1 MNPYLRYHVPVKT
14 TVEIPDPLLR
24 QAKAAA
30 AARGESLRQ
39 LLATALRSHLAGSGR
54 GRAPEEGWRQ
64 VFGKAPQG
72 AIAELDAAL
81 QEFERVDPA
90 DWR

>member
-1 MNPYLRYHVPVKT
+1 VKT

-24 QAKAAA
+24 QAKATA

-39 LLATALRSHLAGSGR
+39 LLSTALRSHLAGPVR
-54 GRAPEEGWRQ
+54 GRSAEEGWRQ
-64 VFGKAPQG
+64 VFGKAPL
-72 AIAELDAAL
+72 AAVAEIDAAL
-81 QEFERVDPA
+81 KELEQIDPA

>member
-1 MNPYLRYHVPVKT
+1 MKT

-39 LLATALRSHLAGSGR
+39 LLSTALRSHLAGATR
-54 GRAPEEGWRQ
+54 GRTAEAGWRQ
-64 VFGKAPQG
+64 VFGKAPRG
-72 AIAELDAAL
+72 AVAEVDAAL
-81 QEFERVDPA
+81 KEFDYVDPA

>member
-1 MNPYLRYHVPVKT
+1 MKT
-14 TVEIPDPLLR
+14 TIEIPDPLLR

-39 LLATALRSHLAGSGR
+39 LLSTALRSHLAAPGR
-54 GRAPEEGWRQ
+54 GRSSAEGWRQ
-64 VFGKAPQG
+64 VFGRAPQ
-72 AIAELDAAL
+72 AAVAEIDAAL
-81 QEFERVDPA
+81 RELEQVNPK